1 MINTKTMNSRF
12 FVITNAMLLLAIA
25 MHAGMTS
32 ADVCSASTPVKVTR
46 QAPRKSKAAA
56 TAKAKS
62 ISVRQKVSSAK
73 QQLNSA
79 KQQSSSVSQQSGS
92 ARKTASGAWQNAVK
106 AIALPKVAPA
116 KGSDEFAESELKIGD
131 NPYTGE
137 VYTVAE
143 QMPSFPGGEN
153 AMLNYIASHLRY
165 PSVSEENGVHGLVMV
180 RFVVLPSGRV
190 GEVKVIKGLDRYCD
204 REAERVI
211 RRLPLFIPGKK
222 DGKPVAVW
230 YTAPVQFV
238 IGSQEYADETS
249 DVDVSMG
256 ESSYKGKVYTVA
268 EQMPH
273 FPGDESSMLDFIAAH
288 LRYPSVSLQ
297 NGVQGRVMVRFVVLP
312 SGEVG
317 DVQVIKGL
325 DRYCDREAVRVIKT
339 LPKFIP
345 GKQGG
350 KPVAVWYTAPVQ
362 FVID

>member
-1 MINTKTMNSRF
+1 MNSRF
-12 FVITNAMLLLAIA
+12 FVITTVMLMLASAMY
-25 MHAGMTS
+25 AGAGS

-46 QAPRKSKAAA
+46 QAPRKSKAAG
-56 TAKAKS
+56 TAKAKA
-62 ISVRQKVSSAK
+62 RT
-73 QQLNSA
+73 
-79 KQQSSSVSQQSGS
+79 VSQQSGS

-165 PSVSEENGVHGLVMV
+165 PSVSEENGVQGLVMV

-211 RRLPLFIPGKK
+211 RSLPLFIPGKK

-238 IGSQEYADETS
+238 IE
-249 DVDVSMG
+249 
-256 ESSYKGKVYTVA
+256 
-268 EQMPH
+268 
-273 FPGDESSMLDFIAAH
+273 
-288 LRYPSVSLQ
+288 
-297 NGVQGRVMVRFVVLP
+297 
-312 SGEVG
+312 
-317 DVQVIKGL
+317 
-325 DRYCDREAVRVIKT
+325 
-339 LPKFIP
+339 
-345 GKQGG
+345 
-350 KPVAVWYTAPVQ
+350 
-362 FVID
+362 

>member
-1 MINTKTMNSRF
+1 MINTKTRNSRF

-79 KQQSSSVSQQSGS
+79 MQQSSSVSQQSGS

-165 PSVSEENGVHGLVMV
+165 PSVSEENGVQGL
-180 RFVVLPSGRV
+180 
-190 GEVKVIKGLDRYCD
+190 
-204 REAERVI
+204 
-211 RRLPLFIPGKK
+211 
-222 DGKPVAVW
+222 
-230 YTAPVQFV
+230 
-238 IGSQEYADETS
+238 
-249 DVDVSMG
+249 
-256 ESSYKGKVYTVA
+256 
-268 EQMPH
+268 
-273 FPGDESSMLDFIAAH
+273 
-288 LRYPSVSLQ
+288 
-297 NGVQGRVMVRFVVLP
+297 VMVRFVVLP

-362 FVID
+362 FVIE